1 METNLGAKRKFVVA
15 FNRDRDGYQVPL
27 ALHSA
32 GMLQVLVTDFYAS
45 DHNFARSLTPKRLR
59 HRSIAG
65 LPRSM
70 VRTSPVSVL
79 MQAYTEL
86 RRARATGWYMQV
98 DARLSRMAADSAAD
112 SSADLFLYAQYAQE
126 AFSDRRLANRLKTLF
141 VFHPHAGLSTQI
153 LGEDAQNY
161 PECGGSL
168 KHAIEIDDRE
178 LLSRL
183 DSEIKLADF
192 FFCASSFTRRSL
204 VHHGV
209 DPQRITVVPYGTTPT
224 NVSETVVRD
233 PSTTRF
239 LYVGQ
244 GVQRKGLHHLLR
256 AWRQA
261 RPQNS
266 ILRVICS
273 QIDPNFEPLLNQ
285 PGIDFSRAVSRAEL
299 LTAFSSS
306 HIFVMPSLVE
316 GFGLVYLEALAAGCF
331 VIATPNTG
339 VPDLGLP
346 EGMAMI
352 VEPADVGQLGE
363 ALNTAQRLQANHR
376 MDHSEISRFANS
388 LSWGAFRQRLVSR
401 INELPVR
408 DTMSQ
413 AGRGSMGTPGDLPR
427 GE

>member
-1 METNLGAKRKFVVA
+1 MKTNLSAKRKFVVA

-27 ALHSA
+27 ALHSV

-45 DHNFARSLTPKRLR
+45 DHKFVRGFTPKRLR
-59 HRSIAG
+59 HRNIAG

-153 LGEDAQNY
+153 LAEDAQNY

-192 FFCASSFTRRSL
+192 FFCASSFTLRSL

-209 DPQRITVVPYGTTPT
+209 DPQRITVVPYGTNPT
-224 NVSETVVRD
+224 TVSETVARD
-233 PSTTRF
+233 SSTTRF

-256 AWRQA
+256 AWKQA

-266 ILRVICS
+266 ILRIICS
-273 QIDPNFEPLLNQ
+273 QMDPNFEPLLDQ
-285 PGIDFSRAVSRAEL
+285 PGIEFSRAVSRAEL
-299 LTAFSSS
+299 LTAFSSA

-316 GFGLVYLEALAAGCF
+316 GFGLVYLEALSAGCF

-346 EGMAMI
+346 EEMAII
-352 VEPADVGQLGE
+352 VEPADLAQLRE
-363 ALNTAQRLQANHR
+363 ALNTAQRLQADQE
-376 MDHSEISRFANS
+376 MDHNAISRFASS
-388 LSWGAFRQRLVSR
+388 LSWDAFRQRLVSC
-401 INELPVR
+401 I
-408 DTMSQ
+408 D
-413 AGRGSMGTPGDLPR
+413 DLPR
-427 GE
+427 RSPGPKPGIAP